1 MELVHWSIGEAA
13 YLLATLLGQRL
24 VVLLDQVPE
33 VRGNLF
39 VAVEE
44 ERVAGFVELLAEI
57 ELELLQ
63 RLERRVRQLLNAERI
78 LEGRFAVE
86 LPQLAHHF
94 VEVLRRHAG
103 LLQHLAQRLCIER
116 ALDHLTA
123 ELTNRF
129 GGILPHIARVH
140 TAAPGHRPAP
150 LDAFAKL
157 GLAAAISHLAI
168 ARLAA
173 SALLALLSL
182 TLLALTLLALLALA
196 LLPLAILAL
205 ALLAL

>member
-63 RLERRVRQLLNAERI
+63 RFERRVRQLLNAERI
-78 LEGRFAVE
+78 LERRFAVE

-94 VEVLRRHAG
+94 VEVFRRHTG
-103 LLQHLAQRLCIER
+103 LLQHLAQRLRVER
-116 ALDHLTA
+116 ALGQLTT
-123 ELTNRF
+123 ELANRF
-129 GGILPHIARVH
+129 GGVLAHVPRVH
-140 TAAPGHRPAP
+140 TAAPGHRPAS
-150 LDAFAKL
+150 LDAIANL
-157 GLAAAISHLAI
+157 SLA
-168 ARLAA
+168 
-173 SALLALLSL
+173 ALLSG
-182 TLLALTLLALLALA
+182 
-196 LLPLAILAL
+196 PI
-205 ALLAL
+205 